1 MIEVRYQRGLHLPE
15 LDLWLDPWD
24 AKPWAFVSHAH
35 ADHFA
40 RHESALCSTVTA
52 SLIRSRY
59 SLAESR
65 LDAVPFSAAIERNG
79 HRLRLLPAGH
89 IAGSAMLHVT
99 RISDGATLLYT
110 GDFKVRKGR
119 TAEPV
124 VFQQADLLILET
136 TFGLPHYAFPPPLE
150 VESAVLRFVHDALA
164 DGEVPVLLGYSL
176 GKAQEALALLHEHG
190 IPALLH
196 PSVAEMTRACRE
208 AGVRGLPEPL
218 ILGGPPASSLS
229 SAHHPSSKAS
239 ANEDPSSPISHLPS
253 TIYHPPSTIP
263 PGHAVI
269 APPNAVRS
277 KLLRAIP
284 KRRVAMLSGW
294 ALTPGASYRYRVDE
308 AIPLSDHADHPG
320 LLECVQRVRPKKIL
334 TVHGSTREFAAELRQ
349 RGHDAWSA
357 MGNDQLDLQLSPPPA
372 RNALA
377 GSGTQTSASA
387 RHVRPICP
395 LADFTSLCRLTGE
408 TSSRLEKIRHL
419 AAYLRGLAGDDD
431 LALAANWLTG
441 RALPRAAD
449 RRASQAGSA
458 TLRRALLKLPGVREE
473 RYREI
478 SQSQNDA
485 ARTARLLLQELTL
498 KPEPLDLSGLS
509 AFFKELAAA
518 PGSLAR
524 IDLLAERLRTLHPA
538 EGETLVKLLTGDLRI
553 GLKEGL
559 VEEAVAEAF
568 AADPA
573 AVRHAHMLTGDLGD
587 TARLARHRALHEAA
601 LRPLVPVKVMLASP
615 MPDADSL
622 VAASSAG
629 PLWLEPKY
637 DGIRAQLH
645 KSGDRATLFSRD
657 LRPLDAEF
665 PELLTAALSIP
676 GDFILDGEI
685 IAHAEGRRLTFHDL
699 QTRLGRIST
708 SQGDLFPCSTAS
720 ATAPVRFIA
729 FDLLF
734 HNGDDLL
741 ALPLDQ
747 RRARLETQDFKTED
761 PRADPGDAVAL
772 STIHHP
778 PSTICPISV
787 LRTAGSDA
795 VQAAFKQ
802 ARADGHEGLI
812 AKDPASPYSPGR
824 RGKAWLKLKTSS
836 TLDCIVV
843 AAEQGH
849 GKRAEVL
856 SDYTFAVRDEAS
868 GELRIIGKAYS
879 GLTDAEIEEL
889 TAHFQRHTLS
899 KERRKHH
906 VEPNLVLEI
915 AFDSIQPSKRH
926 DSGLAMRFP
935 RIHAIRRDKSAADI
949 DTLRYARSLVDA

>member
-1 MIEVRYQRGLHLPE
+1 MIEVRHHRGVHLPE

-24 AKPWAFVSHAH
+24 AKPHAFVSHAH

-40 RHESALCSTVTA
+40 RHEKALCSTLTA
-52 SLIRSRY
+52 ALVRSRY
-59 SLAESR
+59 GVAASR
-65 LDAVPFSAAIERNG
+65 LEAVPFHAAIEHAG

-119 TAEPV
+119 SAEPV

-136 TFGLPHYAFPPPLE
+136 TFGLPHFAFPPPLE

-196 PSVAEMTRACRE
+196 PSVAEMTLACRE
-208 AGVRGLPEPL
+208 AGVQGLPEPL
-218 ILGGPPASSLS
+218 VLGDAPASSS
-229 SAHHPSSKAS
+229 S
-239 ANEDPSSPISHLPS
+239 NISHLPS
-253 TIYHPPSTIP
+253 TIYHPPSNIP

-284 KRRVAMLSGW
+284 NRRVAMLSGW
-294 ALTPGASYRYRVDE
+294 ALTPGAAYRYRVDE

-357 MGNDQLDLQLSPPPA
+357 IGNDQLDLQLSPPPA
-372 RNALA
+372 RSALP
-377 GSGTQTSASA
+377 GSGTATHASA
-387 RHVRPICP
+387 RHNRPICP

-408 TSSRLEKIRHL
+408 TSSRLEKIHHL
-419 AAYLRGLAGDDD
+419 AGYLRGLASDGD
-431 LALAANWLTG
+431 LSLAARWLGG

-458 TLRRALLKLPGVREE
+458 TLRRALLKLPGIREE

-478 SQSQNDA
+478 SRSQNDA
-485 ARTARLLLQELTL
+485 ARTARLLLQEIAL
-498 KPEPLDLSGLS
+498 KPEALDLAALD
-509 AFFKELAAA
+509 AFFQQLAAA
-518 PGSLAR
+518 KGSLAR
-524 IDLLAERLRTLHPA
+524 IELLADRLHRLHPA

-559 VEEAVAEAF
+559 LEDAIAEAF
-568 AADPA
+568 SADPA
-573 AVRHAHMLTGDLGD
+573 AVRHAHMLTGDIGE
-587 TARLARHRALHEAA
+587 TARLARRKGLHDAT

-615 MPDADSL
+615 MPDAETLISQ
-622 VAASSAG
+622 SPS

-645 KSGDRATLFSRD
+645 KSGNRAALFSRD
-657 LRPLDAEF
+657 LRPLDREF
-665 PELLTAALSIP
+665 PELLTAALRLP

-699 QTRLGRIST
+699 QTRLGKIST
-708 SQGDLFPCSTAS
+708 SQGDLFPSGSAS
-720 ATAPVRFIA
+720 GSAPVRFIA

-741 ALPLDQ
+741 ALPLEQ
-747 RRARLETQDFKTED
+747 RRARLETQDFKTQDPRED
-761 PRADPGDAVAL
+761 PDNEGF
-772 STIHHP
+772 
-778 PSTICPISV
+778 PSNISHLPSAISPISV
-787 LRTAGSDA
+787 LRTAGSEA

-812 AKDPASPYSPGR
+812 AKNPASPYSPGR
-824 RGKAWLKLKTSS
+824 RGKAWLKLKTST
-836 TLDCIVV
+836 TLDCVVV

-856 SDYTFAVRDEAS
+856 SDYTFAVRDETS
-868 GELRIIGKAYS
+868 GRLLVIGKAYS

-889 TAHFQRHTLS
+889 TAHFKRHTLS
-899 KERRKHH
+899 KERRRHH

-926 DSGLAMRFP
+926 DSGLALRFP
-935 RIHAIRRDKSAADI
+935 RIHAIRRDKSVADI
-949 DTLRYARSLVDA
+949 DTLQYARGLVAP

>member
-40 RHESALCSTVTA
+40 RHQSALCSTVTA

-59 SLAESR
+59 SLAEAR
-65 LDAVPFSAAIERNG
+65 LDAVPFSAAIERHG

-110 GDFKVRKGR
+110 GDFKVRKSR

-150 VESAVLRFVHDALA
+150 VESAVLRFVHDAFA
-164 DGEVPVLLGYSL
+164 DGEAPVLLGYSL

-190 IPALLH
+190 IPVLLH

-218 ILGGPPASSLS
+218 ILGEPAASSS
-229 SAHHPSSKAS
+229 
-239 ANEDPSSPISHLPS
+239 S
-253 TIYHPPSTIP
+253 TIHHPPSAIP

-372 RNALA
+372 RNALS

-395 LADFTSLCRLTGE
+395 LADFTSLCRLAGE

-419 AAYLRGLAGDDD
+419 AAYLRGLASDDD

-449 RRASQAGSA
+449 RRAAQAGSA

-498 KPEPLDLSGLS
+498 KPEPLDLAGL
-509 AFFKELAAA
+509 ATFFTDLAAA
-518 PGSLAR
+518 RGSLAR
-524 IDLLAERLRTLHPA
+524 IELLAERLRTLHPA

-568 AADPA
+568 AADPG

-587 TARLARHRALHEAA
+587 TARLARHHALHEAA

-622 VAASSAG
+622 VAAHSSSIHQ
-629 PLWLEPKY
+629 PSTIDHQHLLWLEPKY

-645 KSGDRATLFSRD
+645 KSGDRAALFSRD

-665 PELLTAALSIP
+665 PELLTAALRIP

-699 QTRLGRIST
+699 QTRLGRVST
-708 SQGDLFPCSTAS
+708 SQGDLFPSSTAS
-720 ATAPVRFIA
+720 ASAPIRFIA

-741 ALPLDQ
+741 ALPLAQ
-747 RRARLETQDFKTED
+747 RRARLDSISH
-761 PRADPGDAVAL
+761 PRSIIG
-772 STIHHP
+772 
-778 PSTICPISV
+778 PISV
-787 LRTAGSDA
+787 LRTAGSEA

-856 SDYTFAVRDEAS
+856 SDYTFAVRDEGS
-868 GELRIIGKAYS
+868 GQLRIIGKAYS

-889 TAHFQRHTLS
+889 THHFQRHTLS

-935 RIHAIRRDKSAADI
+935 RIHAIRRDKTAADI
-949 DTLRYARSLVDA
+949 DTLQYARSLVEV

>member
-1 MIEVRYQRGLHLPE
+1 M
-15 LDLWLDPWD
+15 
-24 AKPWAFVSHAH
+24 
-35 ADHFA
+35 
-40 RHESALCSTVTA
+40 
-52 SLIRSRY
+52 
-59 SLAESR
+59 
-65 LDAVPFSAAIERNG
+65 
-79 HRLRLLPAGH
+79 
-89 IAGSAMLHVT
+89 
-99 RISDGATLLYT
+99 
-110 GDFKVRKGR
+110 
-119 TAEPV
+119 
-124 VFQQADLLILET
+124 
-136 TFGLPHYAFPPPLE
+136 
-150 VESAVLRFVHDALA
+150 
-164 DGEVPVLLGYSL
+164 
-176 GKAQEALALLHEHG
+176 
-190 IPALLH
+190 
-196 PSVAEMTRACRE
+196 
-208 AGVRGLPEPL
+208 
-218 ILGGPPASSLS
+218 
-229 SAHHPSSKAS
+229 
-239 ANEDPSSPISHLPS
+239 
-253 TIYHPPSTIP
+253 
-263 PGHAVI
+263 
-269 APPNAVRS
+269 
-277 KLLRAIP
+277 P

-419 AAYLRGLAGDDD
+419 ASYLRGLASDDD

-485 ARTARLLLQELTL
+485 ARTARMLLQELTL
-498 KPEPLDLSGLS
+498 KPEPLDLAGL
-509 AFFKELAAA
+509 ATFFTDLAAA

-573 AVRHAHMLTGDLGD
+573 AVRHAHMLTGDIGD
-587 TARLARHRALHEAA
+587 TARLARHHSLQEAA

-615 MPDADSL
+615 MPDVESL
-622 VAASSAG
+622 IAQFPIAHSPSL
-629 PLWLEPKY
+629 LWLEPKY

-645 KSGDRATLFSRD
+645 KSGDRAALFSRD

-665 PELLTAALSIP
+665 PELLTAALKIP

-699 QTRLGRIST
+699 QTRLGRVST
-708 SQGDLFPCSTAS
+708 TQGDLFPSSTTS
-720 ATAPVRFIA
+720 GTAPVRFIA

-734 HNGDDLL
+734 RDGDDLL
-741 ALPLDQ
+741 DLPLDQ
-747 RRARLETQDFKTED
+747 RRARMETQDFKTED
-761 PRADPGDAVAL
+761 LREEPDSADAL
-772 STIHHP
+772 SNIHDP
-778 PSTICPISV
+778 PPVLRSLGEGGSAISPISV

-868 GELRIIGKAYS
+868 GLLRIIGKAYS

-949 DTLRYARSLVDA
+949 DTLQYARSLVDG

>member
-1 MIEVRYQRGLHLPE
+1 MAIEEAPGFPEPRGPRMIEVRYQRGLHLPE

-40 RHESALCSTVTA
+40 RHQSALCSTITA
-52 SLIRSRY
+52 SLVRSRY

-65 LDAVPFSAAIERNG
+65 LDAVPFSAAIERHG

-99 RISDGATLLYT
+99 RLADGATLLYT

-150 VESAVLRFVHDALA
+150 VESAVLRFVHDTLA

-196 PSVAEMTRACRE
+196 PNVAEMTRACRE
-208 AGVRGLPEPL
+208 AGVPSLPEPL
-218 ILGGPPASSLS
+218 ILGEAPDAS
-229 SAHHPSSKAS
+229 
-239 ANEDPSSPISHLPS
+239 PS

-263 PGHAVI
+263 AGHAVI

-277 KLLRAIP
+277 KLIRAIP
-284 KRRVAMLSGW
+284 KRRIAMLSGW

-320 LLECVQRVRPKKIL
+320 LLECIQRVRPKKIL

-357 MGNDQLDLQLSPPPA
+357 TGNDQLDLPLAPPPA
-372 RNALA
+372 RGNLP
-377 GSGTQTSASA
+377 GSSTQTSASA

-419 AAYLRGLAGDDD
+419 ATYLRGLEADDD
-431 LALAANWLTG
+431 LALAVNWLTG
-441 RALPRAAD
+441 RTLPRAAD
-449 RRASQAGSA
+449 RRVAQTGSA

-485 ARTARLLLQELTL
+485 ARTARLLLQELAL
-498 KPEPLDLSGLS
+498 KPEPLDLAGLA
-509 AFFKELAAA
+509 AFFNHLAAA

-568 AADPA
+568 AADPGEI
-573 AVRHAHMLTGDLGD
+573 RHAHMLTGDLGD
-587 TARLARHRALHEAA
+587 TALLARRKALHEAA

-615 MPDADSL
+615 MPDAETLIAQSPITQSPTL
-622 VAASSAG
+622 
-629 PLWLEPKY
+629 LWLEPKY

-645 KSGDRATLFSRD
+645 KSGGRAALFSRD
-657 LRPLDAEF
+657 LRPLDGEF
-665 PELLTAALSIP
+665 PELLTAALAVP

-708 SQGDLFPCSTAS
+708 SQGDLFPTGSTA
-720 ATAPVRFIA
+720 ANAPVRFVA
-729 FDLLF
+729 FDLLY
-734 HNGDDLL
+734 HNGEDLL
-741 ALPLDQ
+741 ALPLEQ
-747 RRARLETQDFKTED
+747 RRARLETQDFKTQD
-761 PRADPGDAVAL
+761 PREGPDDEGFSSAI
-772 STIHHP
+772 SHP
-778 PSTICPISV
+778 PSTISRISV
-787 LRTAGSDA
+787 LRTSGIDA

-836 TLDCIVV
+836 TLDCVVV

-856 SDYTFAVRDEAS
+856 SDYTFAVRDEA
-868 GELRIIGKAYS
+868 GGQLRIIGKAYS

-935 RIHAIRRDKSAADI
+935 RIHAIRRDKTVADI
-949 DTLRYARSLVDA
+949 DTLQYARSLLD

>member
-1 MIEVRYQRGLHLPE
+1 MIEVRFQRGLYLPGP
-15 LDLWLDPWD
+15 DLWLDPWD
-24 AKPWAFVSHAH
+24 AKPRAFVSHAH

-40 RHESALCSTVTA
+40 RHESALCSSLTA
-52 SLIRSRY
+52 SLVRARY
-59 SLAESR
+59 GVAESR
-65 LDAVPFSAAIERNG
+65 LDPLAFHTPVERDG

-99 RISDGATLLYT
+99 RLADGATLLYT
-110 GDFKVRKGR
+110 GDFKVRRGR

-136 TFGLPHYAFPPPLE
+136 TFGLPRFAFPPPLE
-150 VESAVLRFVHDALA
+150 IESAILRFVHDSVA

-190 IPALLH
+190 IPTLLH
-196 PSVAEMTRACRE
+196 PAVAEMTSACR
-208 AGVRGLPEPL
+208 AADVPGLPEPL
-218 ILGGPPASSLS
+218 VLNGPA
-229 SAHHPSSKAS
+229 
-239 ANEDPSSPISHLPS
+239 
-253 TIYHPPSTIP
+253 P
-263 PGHAVI
+263 PGHAII

-294 ALTPGASYRYRVDE
+294 ALTPGANYRYRVDE
-308 AIPLSDHADHPG
+308 VIPLSDHADHPG

-349 RGHDAWSA
+349 RGYDAWSA
-357 MGNDQLDLQLSPPPA
+357 VGNDQLDLLLAPPPA
-372 RNALA
+372 RITHPS
-377 GSGTQTSASA
+377 SGPATHAST

-395 LADFTSLCRLTGE
+395 LADFTSLCRLSGE

-419 AAYLRGLAGDDD
+419 AAYLRSLATDHD
-431 LALAANWLTG
+431 LALAANWLSG

-458 TLRRALLKLPGVREE
+458 TLRRALLKIPGIREE

-478 SQSQNDA
+478 SRSQNDA
-485 ARTARLLLQELTL
+485 ARSARLLLQDVPLQ
-498 KPEPLDLSGLS
+498 PQALDLAGLDS
-509 AFFKELAAA
+509 FFQQLAAA
-518 PGSLAR
+518 QGSLAR
-524 IDLLAERLRTLHPA
+524 IELLAERLRTLHPA

-573 AVRHAHMLTGDLGD
+573 SIRHVHMLTGDLGE
-587 TARLARHRALHEAA
+587 TARLARHQALQEAS

-615 MPDADSL
+615 MPDAASL
-622 VAASSAG
+622 AAASGPG

-645 KSGDRATLFSRD
+645 KSGTHAALFSRD

-665 PELLTAALSIP
+665 PELLAAARSIP
-676 GDFILDGEI
+676 ADFILDGEI
-685 IAHAEGRRLTFHDL
+685 IAHAEGRRLSFHDL
-699 QTRLGRIST
+699 QTRLGKLST
-708 SQGDLFPCSTAS
+708 AQSDLFPADSSAS
-720 ATAPVRFIA
+720 ATPVRFIA

-741 ALPLDQ
+741 SQPLRQ
-747 RRARLETQDFKTED
+747 RRARLDSL
-761 PRADPGDAVAL
+761 P
-772 STIHHP
+772 HP
-778 PSTICPISV
+778 PATITPIHV
-787 LRTAGSDA
+787 LRAENSQD

-802 ARADGHEGLI
+802 ARSDGHEGLI

-824 RGKAWLKLKTSS
+824 RGKAWLKLKSS
-836 TLDCIVV
+836 ATLDCIVV

-856 SDYTFAVRDEAS
+856 SDYTFAVRDETS
-868 GELRIIGKAYS
+868 GLLRIIGKAYS
-879 GLTDAEIEEL
+879 GLSDAEIEEL
-889 TAHFQRHTLS
+889 TAHFLRHTLS

-915 AFDSIQPSKRH
+915 AFDSIRPSKRH

-935 RIHAIRRDKSAADI
+935 RIHAIRRDKTAADI
-949 DTLRYARSLVDA
+949 DTLQYARSLVDA

>member
-1 MIEVRYQRGLHLPE
+1 MIEVRHRRGLHLPE

-40 RHESALCSTVTA
+40 RHQSALCSTVTA

-59 SLAESR
+59 SLAEAR
-65 LDAVPFSAAIERNG
+65 LDPVPFSAAIERNG

-110 GDFKVRKGR
+110 GDFKVRKSR

-150 VESAVLRFVHDALA
+150 VESAVLRFVHDAFA

-190 IPALLH
+190 IPVLLH

-218 ILGGPPASSLS
+218 ILGEPAASSS
-229 SAHHPSSKAS
+229 STIHHPPFA
-239 ANEDPSSPISHLPS
+239 
-253 TIYHPPSTIP
+253 IP

-419 AAYLRGLAGDDD
+419 ASYLRGLASDDD

-485 ARTARLLLQELTL
+485 ARTARMLLQELTL
-498 KPEPLDLSGLS
+498 KPEPLDLAGL
-509 AFFKELAAA
+509 ATFFTDLAAA

-573 AVRHAHMLTGDLGD
+573 AVRHAHMLTGDIGD
-587 TARLARHRALHEAA
+587 TARLARHHSLQEAA

-615 MPDADSL
+615 MPDVESL
-622 VAASSAG
+622 IAQFPIAQSPSL
-629 PLWLEPKY
+629 LWLEPKY

-645 KSGDRATLFSRD
+645 KSGDRAALFSRD

-665 PELLTAALSIP
+665 PELLTAALKIP

-699 QTRLGRIST
+699 QTRLGRVST
-708 SQGDLFPCSTAS
+708 TQGDLFPSSTTS
-720 ATAPVRFIA
+720 GTAPVRFIA

-734 HNGDDLL
+734 RDGDDLL
-741 ALPLDQ
+741 DLPLDQ
-747 RRARLETQDFKTED
+747 RRARMETQDFKTED
-761 PRADPGDAVAL
+761 LREEPDSADAL
-772 STIHHP
+772 SNIHDP
-778 PSTICPISV
+778 PPVLRSLGEGGSAISPISV

-868 GELRIIGKAYS
+868 GLLRIIGKAYS

-949 DTLRYARSLVDA
+949 DTLQYARSLVDG

>member
-1 MIEVRYQRGLHLPE
+1 MIEVRYHRGLHLPGP
-15 LDLWLDPWD
+15 DLWLDPWD
-24 AKPWAFVSHAH
+24 AKPRAFVSHAH

-40 RHESALCSTVTA
+40 RHESALCSTLTA
-52 SLIRSRY
+52 ALVRARY
-59 SLAESR
+59 GVAESR
-65 LDAVPFSAAIERNG
+65 LDPLPFHTPVERDG

-99 RISDGATLLYT
+99 RLADGATLLYT
-110 GDFKVRKGR
+110 GDFKVRRGR

-136 TFGLPHYAFPPPLE
+136 TFGLPRFAFPPTLE
-150 VESAVLRFVHDALA
+150 VESAILRFVHDSLA

-196 PSVAEMTRACRE
+196 PAVAEMTRACRA
-208 AGVRGLPEPL
+208 AGVPGLPEPL
-218 ILGGPPASSLS
+218 VLDGPV
-229 SAHHPSSKAS
+229 
-239 ANEDPSSPISHLPS
+239 
-253 TIYHPPSTIP
+253 P
-263 PGHAVI
+263 PGHAII

-294 ALTPGASYRYRVDE
+294 ALTPGANYRYRVDE

-357 MGNDQLDLQLSPPPA
+357 AGSDQLDLLLATSPA
-372 RNALA
+372 RGSLP
-377 GSGTQTSASA
+377 GSGTATHASA
-387 RHVRPICP
+387 RHIRPICA

-419 AAYLRGLAGDDD
+419 AAYLRGLAGDGD
-431 LALAANWLTG
+431 LVLAANWLGG

-449 RRASQAGSA
+449 RRAAQTGAS
-458 TLRRALLKLPGVREE
+458 TLRRALLKLPGVRED

-485 ARTARLLLQELTL
+485 ARCARLLLQEIPL
-498 KPEPLDLSGLS
+498 KPEALDLAGLAS
-509 AFFKELAAA
+509 FFQQLAAA

-524 IDLLAERLRTLHPA
+524 IELLAERLRTLHPA
-538 EGETLVKLLTGDLRI
+538 ESETLVKLLTGDLRI

-559 VEEAVAEAF
+559 VEEALAEAF
-568 AADPA
+568 AADPS
-573 AVRHAHMLTGDLGD
+573 AVRHAHMLTGDLGE
-587 TARLARHRALHEAA
+587 TACLARRGALHEAA

-615 MPDADSL
+615 MPDAAAL
-622 VAASSAG
+622 AASASASAG
-629 PLWLEPKY
+629 PAPLWLEPKY

-645 KSGDRATLFSRD
+645 KSGTRAALFSRD
-657 LRPLDAEF
+657 LRPLDGEF
-665 PELLTAALSIP
+665 PELLAAALALP

-685 IAHAEGRRLTFHDL
+685 IAHADGRRLGFHDL
-699 QTRLGRIST
+699 QTRLGRLST
-708 SQGDLFPCSTAS
+708 AQGDLFPAS
-720 ATAPVRFIA
+720 ATSSTPVRFIA

-734 HNGDDLL
+734 HDGEDLL
-741 ALPLDQ
+741 ERPLTE
-747 RRARLETQDFKTED
+747 RRARLEAQAAAH
-761 PRADPGDAVAL
+761 PAPLIAAIAVL
-772 STIHHP
+772 RPP
-778 PSTICPISV
+778 PS
-787 LRTAGSDA
+787 AEA

-824 RGKAWLKLKTSS
+824 RGKAWLKLKTSN

-856 SDYTFAVRDEAS
+856 SDYTFAVRDEA
-868 GELRIIGKAYS
+868 GGPLRIIGKAYS
-879 GLTDAEIEEL
+879 GLSDAEIEEL

-915 AFDSIQPSKRH
+915 AFDAIQPSKRH

-935 RIHAIRRDKSAADI
+935 RIHAIRRDKGIADI
-949 DTLRYARSLVDA
+949 DTLQYARTLVGR

>member
-52 SLIRSRY
+52 SLVRSRY

-65 LDAVPFSAAIERNG
+65 IDAVPFSAAIERNG

-99 RISDGATLLYT
+99 RISDGSTLLYT

-218 ILGGPPASSLS
+218 ILGEGEGG
-229 SAHHPSSKAS
+229 SA
-239 ANEDPSSPISHLPS
+239 
-253 TIYHPPSTIP
+253 IP

-449 RRASQAGSA
+449 RRAAQAGSA

-498 KPEPLDLSGLS
+498 KPEPLDLAGLAS
-509 AFFKELAAA
+509 FFKDLAVA

-587 TARLARHRALHEAA
+587 TARLARHQALHEAA

-615 MPDADSL
+615 MPDAESL
-622 VAASSAG
+622 ISQFPIAQS
-629 PLWLEPKY
+629 PPLLWLEPKY

-645 KSGDRATLFSRD
+645 KSGDRAALFSRD

-699 QTRLGRIST
+699 QTRLGRLST
-708 SQGDLFPCSTAS
+708 SQGDLFPSSTAS

-741 ALPLDQ
+741 ELPLAQ

-761 PRADPGDAVAL
+761 SREVPDATGISSNIHDL
-772 STIHHP
+772 S
-778 PSTICPISV
+778 STICLISV
-787 LRTAGSDA
+787 LRTAGSEA

-868 GELRIIGKAYS
+868 GQLRIIGKAYS

-935 RIHAIRRDKSAADI
+935 RIHAIRRDKTAADI
-949 DTLRYARSLVDA
+949 DTLQYARTLVDG

>member
-40 RHESALCSTVTA
+40 RHDSALCSTVTA

-99 RISDGATLLYT
+99 RLSDGATLLYT

-136 TFGLPHYAFPPPLE
+136 TFGLPHFAFPPAME
-150 VESAVLRFVHDALA
+150 VESAVLRFVHDTLA

-196 PSVAEMTRACRE
+196 PSVAEMTAACRS
-208 AGVRGLPEPL
+208 AGIRGLPEPL
-218 ILGGPPASSLS
+218 ILGEAP
-229 SAHHPSSKAS
+229 
-239 ANEDPSSPISHLPS
+239 DPSPS
-253 TIYHPPSTIP
+253 TIYHPPSKIP

-269 APPNAVRS
+269 APPNAVRA

-284 KRRVAMLSGW
+284 NRRVAMLSGW

-387 RHVRPICP
+387 RHVRPICA

-419 AAYLRGLAGDDD
+419 AGYLRGLASDDD

-485 ARTARLLLQELTL
+485 ARTARLLLQEIPL
-498 KPEPLDLSGLS
+498 KPEPLDLAGLS
-509 AFFKELAAA
+509 SFFHQLAAA

-553 GLKEGL
+553 GLKESL

-587 TARLARHRALHEAA
+587 TVRLARRQGLHEAA
-601 LRPLVPVKVMLASP
+601 LRSLVPVKVMLASP
-615 MPDADSL
+615 MPDADAL
-622 VAASSAG
+622 VAAHASSVHQ
-629 PLWLEPKY
+629 PSTVDSQPLLWLEPKY

-645 KSGDRATLFSRD
+645 KSGDRAALFSRD

-665 PELLTAALSIP
+665 PELLTAALEIP

-699 QTRLGRIST
+699 QTRLGRLST
-708 SQGDLFPCSTAS
+708 AQGDLFPSGTTTA
-720 ATAPVRFIA
+720 AAPVRFIA

-734 HNGDDLL
+734 HEGVDLL

-747 RRARLETQDFKTED
+747 RRARLDSIS
-761 PRADPGDAVAL
+761 PL
-772 STIHHP
+772 
-778 PSTICPISV
+778 PSSLCLIDV
-787 LRTAGSDA
+787 LRATGGEA

-812 AKDPASPYSPGR
+812 AKDPASTYSPGR

-856 SDYTFAVRDEAS
+856 SDYTFAVRDEA
-868 GELRIIGKAYS
+868 GGQLRVIGKAYS
-879 GLTDAEIEEL
+879 GLTDAEIEDL
-889 TAHFQRHTLS
+889 TVHFQRHTLS

-926 DSGLAMRFP
+926 DSGLALRFP
-935 RIHAIRRDKSAADI
+935 RIHAIRRDKTAADI
-949 DTLRYARSLVDA
+949 DTLQYARSLVDR

>member
-1 MIEVRYQRGLHLPE
+1 MIEVRHRRGLHLPE

-59 SLAESR
+59 SLAEAR

-110 GDFKVRKGR
+110 GDFKVRKSR

-150 VESAVLRFVHDALA
+150 VESAVLRFVHDAFA

-190 IPALLH
+190 IPVLLH

-208 AGVRGLPEPL
+208 AGVRGLPEPM
-218 ILGGPPASSLS
+218 ILGEPSNSSSSNIHHLS
-229 SAHHPSSKAS
+229 SEALAK
-239 ANEDPSSPISHLPS
+239 EDLPS

-419 AAYLRGLAGDDD
+419 AAYLRGLTSDDD

-485 ARTARLLLQELTL
+485 ARTTRLLLQELVL
-498 KPEPLDLSGLS
+498 KPEPLDLAGLA
-509 AFFKELAAA
+509 AFFTDLAAA

-573 AVRHAHMLTGDLGD
+573 AIRHAHMLTGDLGD
-587 TARLARHRALHEAA
+587 TARLARHHSLQEAA

-615 MPDADSL
+615 MPDVESL
-622 VAASSAG
+622 IAQFPIAQSPSL
-629 PLWLEPKY
+629 LWLEPKY

-645 KSGDRATLFSRD
+645 KSGDRAALFSRD
-657 LRPLDAEF
+657 LRPLDTEF
-665 PELLTAALSIP
+665 PELLTAALQIP

-699 QTRLGRIST
+699 QTRLGRVST
-708 SQGDLFPCSTAS
+708 TQGDLFPSSTIS
-720 ATAPVRFIA
+720 GTAPVRFIA

-741 ALPLDQ
+741 ALPLEQ
-747 RRARLETQDFKTED
+747 RRARMETQDFKTED
-761 PRADPGDAVAL
+761 SRADPDSGGISSSIYNL
-772 STIHHP
+772 Q
-778 PSTICPISV
+778 STICPISV
-787 LRTAGSDA
+787 LRTAGSAA

-856 SDYTFAVRDEAS
+856 SDYTFAVRDENS
-868 GELRIIGKAYS
+868 GQLRIIGKAYS

-889 TAHFQRHTLS
+889 TVHFQRHTLS

-915 AFDSIQPSKRH
+915 AFDSIQPSKRY

-949 DTLRYARSLVDA
+949 DTLQYARSLVDG

>member
-40 RHESALCSTVTA
+40 RHKSALCSTVTA
-52 SLIRSRY
+52 SLVRSRY
-59 SLAESR
+59 GLAEAR

-99 RISDGATLLYT
+99 RISDGSTLLYT

-218 ILGGPPASSLS
+218 ILGEGG
-229 SAHHPSSKAS
+229 SA
-239 ANEDPSSPISHLPS
+239 
-253 TIYHPPSTIP
+253 IP

-320 LLECVQRVRPKKIL
+320 LLECVQRVRPKKIF

-419 AAYLRGLAGDDD
+419 AAYLRGLASDDD

-485 ARTARLLLQELTL
+485 ARTARLLLQELPL
-498 KPEPLDLSGLS
+498 KPEPLDLAGLA
-509 AFFKELAAA
+509 AFFSELAAA

-587 TARLARHRALHEAA
+587 TARLARRHALHEAA

-615 MPDADSL
+615 MPDAESL
-622 VAASSAG
+622 IAASPSL
-629 PLWLEPKY
+629 LWLEPKY

-645 KSGDRATLFSRD
+645 KSGDRAALFSRD

-665 PELLTAALSIP
+665 PELLTAALRLP

-699 QTRLGRIST
+699 QTRLGRLST
-708 SQGDLFPCSTAS
+708 SQGDLFPSSTAS
-720 ATAPVRFIA
+720 ASAPVRFIA

-741 ALPLDQ
+741 ELPLDQ

-761 PRADPGDAVAL
+761 SRENPDSSGIS
-772 STIHHP
+772 STIHHLQ
-778 PSTICPISV
+778 STIRLISV
-787 LRTAGSDA
+787 LRTAGSEA

-824 RGKAWLKLKTSS
+824 RGRAWLKLKTSS
-836 TLDCIVV
+836 TLDCVVV

-856 SDYTFAVRDEAS
+856 SDYTFAVRDETS
-868 GELRIIGKAYS
+868 GKLRIIGKAYS

-899 KERRKHH
+899 KERRKRH

-935 RIHAIRRDKSAADI
+935 RIHAIRRDKTAADI
-949 DTLRYARSLVDA
+949 DTLQYARSLVEG

>member
-40 RHESALCSTVTA
+40 RHQSALCSTVTA

-59 SLAESR
+59 SLAEAR
-65 LDAVPFSAAIERNG
+65 LDAVPFSAAIERHG

-110 GDFKVRKGR
+110 GDFKVRKSR

-150 VESAVLRFVHDALA
+150 VESAVLRFVHDAFA
-164 DGEVPVLLGYSL
+164 DGEAPVLLGYSL
-176 GKAQEALALLHEHG
+176 GKAQEALALLQEHG
-190 IPALLH
+190 IPVLLH

-218 ILGGPPASSLS
+218 ILGEPAASSS
-229 SAHHPSSKAS
+229 
-239 ANEDPSSPISHLPS
+239 S
-253 TIYHPPSTIP
+253 TIHHPPSAIP

-372 RNALA
+372 RNALS

-395 LADFTSLCRLTGE
+395 LADFTSLCRLAGE

-419 AAYLRGLAGDDD
+419 AAYLRGLASDDD

-449 RRASQAGSA
+449 RRAAQAGSA

-485 ARTARLLLQELTL
+485 ARTARLVLQELTL
-498 KPEPLDLSGLS
+498 KPEPLDLAGLA
-509 AFFKELAAA
+509 AFFTDLAAA

-524 IDLLAERLRTLHPA
+524 IELLAERLRTLHPA

-568 AADPA
+568 AADPG

-587 TARLARHRALHEAA
+587 TARLARHHALHEAA

-622 VAASSAG
+622 VAASSPE

-645 KSGDRATLFSRD
+645 KSGDRAALFSRD

-665 PELLTAALSIP
+665 PELLTAALRIP

-699 QTRLGRIST
+699 QTRLGRVST
-708 SQGDLFPCSTAS
+708 SQGDLFPSSTAS
-720 ATAPVRFIA
+720 ASAPIRFIA

-741 ALPLDQ
+741 ALPLAQ
-747 RRARLETQDFKTED
+747 RRARLDSISH
-761 PRADPGDAVAL
+761 PRSIIG
-772 STIHHP
+772 
-778 PSTICPISV
+778 PISV
-787 LRTAGSDA
+787 LRTAGSEA

-856 SDYTFAVRDEAS
+856 SDYTFAVRDEGS
-868 GELRIIGKAYS
+868 GQLRVIGKAYS

-889 TAHFQRHTLS
+889 THHFQRHTLS

-935 RIHAIRRDKSAADI
+935 RIHAIRRDKTAADI
-949 DTLRYARSLVDA
+949 DTLQYARSLVEV

>member
-1 MIEVRYQRGLHLPE
+1 MIEVRHHRGLHLPE

-24 AKPWAFVSHAH
+24 AKPHAFVSHAH

-40 RHESALCSTVTA
+40 RHERALCSTVTA
-52 SLIRSRY
+52 ALVRSRFGV
-59 SLAESR
+59 AAAR
-65 LDAVPFSAAIERNG
+65 LDPVPFHAAIEHAG

-119 TAEPV
+119 SAEPV

-136 TFGLPHYAFPPPLE
+136 TFGLPHFAFPPPLE

-196 PSVAEMTRACRE
+196 PAVAEMTRACRE
-208 AGVRGLPEPL
+208 AGVQGLPEPL
-218 ILGGPPASSLS
+218 ILGEAPASSS
-229 SAHHPSSKAS
+229 S
-239 ANEDPSSPISHLPS
+239 NISHLPS
-253 TIYHPPSTIP
+253 TIHHLPSAIP

-284 KRRVAMLSGW
+284 KRRVAMLTGW
-294 ALTPGASYRYRVDE
+294 ALAPGAAYRYRVDE

-357 MGNDQLDLQLSPPPA
+357 IGNDQLDLQLSPPPA
-372 RNALA
+372 RGAA
-377 GSGTQTSASA
+377 QSSGTATHASA
-387 RHVRPICP
+387 RHNRPICP
-395 LADFTSLCRLTGE
+395 LADFTSLCRLAGE

-419 AAYLRGLAGDDD
+419 AGYLRGLADDAD
-431 LALAANWLTG
+431 LQLAARWLGG
-441 RALPRAAD
+441 RALARAAD
-449 RRASQAGSA
+449 RRAAHAGSA
-458 TLRRALLKLPGVREE
+458 TLRRALLKLPGIREE

-478 SQSQNDA
+478 SRSQNDA
-485 ARTARLLLQELTL
+485 ARTARLLLQEIAL
-498 KPEPLDLSGLS
+498 KPEALDLAGLD
-509 AFFKELAAA
+509 AFFQQLPAAK
-518 PGSLAR
+518 GSLAR
-524 IDLLAERLRTLHPA
+524 IELLADRLHRLHPA

-559 VEEAVAEAF
+559 VEDAIAEAF
-568 AADPA
+568 NADPA
-573 AVRHAHMLTGDLGD
+573 AVRHAHMLTGDLGE
-587 TARLARHRALHEAA
+587 TARLARHNSLHDAA

-615 MPDADSL
+615 MPDAEAL
-622 VAASSAG
+622 IAAHASSDSQLST
-629 PLWLEPKY
+629 PDSQLLLWLEPKY

-645 KSGDRATLFSRD
+645 KSGDRAALFSRD
-657 LRPLDAEF
+657 LRPLDREF
-665 PELLTAALSIP
+665 PELLTAALRLP

-699 QTRLGRIST
+699 QTRLGKIST
-708 SQGDLFPCSTAS
+708 SQGDLFPSGSAS
-720 ATAPVRFIA
+720 GSAPVRFIA

-734 HNGDDLL
+734 HNGEDLL
-741 ALPLDQ
+741 ALPLEQ

-761 PRADPGDAVAL
+761 PREDPDSADFPSNISHL
-772 STIHHP
+772 
-778 PSTICPISV
+778 PSTISRISV
-787 LRTAGSDA
+787 LRASGEEA

-812 AKDPASPYSPGR
+812 AKNPASPYSPGR
-824 RGKAWLKLKTSS
+824 RGKAWLKLKTST
-836 TLDCIVV
+836 TLDCVVV

-856 SDYTFAVRDEAS
+856 SDYTFAVRDEPS
-868 GELRIIGKAYS
+868 GRLLVIGKAYS

-889 TAHFQRHTLS
+889 TAHFKRHTLS

-926 DSGLAMRFP
+926 DSGLALRFP
-935 RIHAIRRDKSAADI
+935 RIHAIRRDKSVADI
-949 DTLRYARSLVDA
+949 DTLQYARGLVAP

>member
-1 MIEVRYQRGLHLPE
+1 MIEVRHHRGLHLPE

-24 AKPWAFVSHAH
+24 AKPHAFVSHAH

-40 RHESALCSTVTA
+40 RHEKALCSTVTA
-52 SLIRSRY
+52 ALVRSRY
-59 SLAESR
+59 GVAAAR
-65 LDAVPFSAAIERNG
+65 LEAVPFHAAVEHAG

-119 TAEPV
+119 SAEPV

-136 TFGLPHYAFPPPLE
+136 TFGLPHFAFPPPLE

-196 PSVAEMTRACRE
+196 PAVAEMTRACRE
-208 AGVRGLPEPL
+208 AGVQGLPEPL
-218 ILGGPPASSLS
+218 ILGEAPAAS
-229 SAHHPSSKAS
+229 PS
-239 ANEDPSSPISHLPS
+239 NIH
-253 TIYHPPSTIP
+253 HPPSNIP

-294 ALTPGASYRYRVDE
+294 ALSPGAAYRYRVDE

-357 MGNDQLDLQLSPPPA
+357 IGNDQLDLRLSPPPA
-372 RNALA
+372 RHALP
-377 GSGTQTSASA
+377 GSGTSTSASA
-387 RHVRPICP
+387 RHNRPICP

-408 TSSRLEKIRHL
+408 TSSRLEKIHHL
-419 AAYLRGLAGDDD
+419 AGYLRGLADDND
-431 LALAANWLTG
+431 LALAARWLGG

-485 ARTARLLLQELTL
+485 ARTARLLLQEIPL
-498 KPEPLDLSGLS
+498 KPEALDLAGLD
-509 AFFKELAAA
+509 AFFQQLAAA
-518 PGSLAR
+518 KGSLAR
-524 IDLLAERLRTLHPA
+524 IDLLAERLHRLHPA

-559 VEEAVAEAF
+559 VEDAIAEAF
-568 AADPA
+568 NADPA
-573 AVRHAHMLTGDLGD
+573 AVRHAHMLTGDLGE
-587 TARLARHRALHEAA
+587 TARLARHNSLHDAT

-615 MPDADSL
+615 MPDAETLISQFQITESPPL
-622 VAASSAG
+622 
-629 PLWLEPKY
+629 LWLEPKY

-645 KSGDRATLFSRD
+645 KSGDRAALFSRD
-657 LRPLDAEF
+657 LRPLDREF
-665 PELLTAALSIP
+665 PELLTAALRLP

-708 SQGDLFPCSTAS
+708 SQGDLFHSSFDVGGSTFDVRRS
-720 ATAPVRFIA
+720 SGLPPVRFIA

-741 ALPLDQ
+741 SLPLEQ
-747 RRARLETQDFKTED
+747 RRARLETQDFKTQD
-761 PRADPGDAVAL
+761 PREGPNDEGFASPISHL
-772 STIHHP
+772 
-778 PSTICPISV
+778 PSTISRISV
-787 LRTAGSDA
+787 LRTAGSEA

-812 AKDPASPYSPGR
+812 AKNPASPYSPGR
-824 RGKAWLKLKTSS
+824 RGKAWLKLKTST

-856 SDYTFAVRDEAS
+856 SDYTFAVRDEPS
-868 GELRIIGKAYS
+868 GRLLVIGKAYS

-889 TAHFQRHTLS
+889 TAHFKRHTLS

-926 DSGLAMRFP
+926 DSGLALRFP
-935 RIHAIRRDKSAADI
+935 RIHAIRRDKSVADI
-949 DTLRYARSLVDA
+949 DTLQYARGLVAP

>member
-1 MIEVRYQRGLHLPE
+1 
-15 LDLWLDPWD
+15 
-24 AKPWAFVSHAH
+24 
-35 ADHFA
+35 
-40 RHESALCSTVTA
+40 
-52 SLIRSRY
+52 
-59 SLAESR
+59 
-65 LDAVPFSAAIERNG
+65 
-79 HRLRLLPAGH
+79 
-89 IAGSAMLHVT
+89 MLHVT

-110 GDFKVRKGR
+110 GDFKVRKSR

-150 VESAVLRFVHDALA
+150 VESAVLRFVHDAFA
-164 DGEVPVLLGYSL
+164 DGEAPVLLGYSL

-190 IPALLH
+190 IPVLLH

-218 ILGGPPASSLS
+218 ILGEPAASSS
-229 SAHHPSSKAS
+229 
-239 ANEDPSSPISHLPS
+239 S
-253 TIYHPPSTIP
+253 TIHHPPSAIP

-372 RNALA
+372 RNALS

-395 LADFTSLCRLTGE
+395 LADFTSLCRLAGE

-419 AAYLRGLAGDDD
+419 ATYLRGLASDDD

-449 RRASQAGSA
+449 RRAAQAGSA

-485 ARTARLLLQELTL
+485 ARTARLVLQELTL
-498 KPEPLDLSGLS
+498 KPEPLDLAGLA
-509 AFFKELAAA
+509 AFFTDLAAA

-524 IDLLAERLRTLHPA
+524 IELLAERLRTLHPA

-568 AADPA
+568 AADPG

-587 TARLARHRALHEAA
+587 TARLARHHALHEAA

-622 VAASSAG
+622 VAASSPE

-645 KSGDRATLFSRD
+645 KSGDRAALFSRD

-665 PELLTAALSIP
+665 PELLTAALRIP

-699 QTRLGRIST
+699 QTRLGRVST
-708 SQGDLFPCSTAS
+708 SQGDLFPSSTAS
-720 ATAPVRFIA
+720 ASAPIRFIA

-741 ALPLDQ
+741 ALPLAQ
-747 RRARLETQDFKTED
+747 RRARLDSISH
-761 PRADPGDAVAL
+761 PRSIIG
-772 STIHHP
+772 
-778 PSTICPISV
+778 PISV
-787 LRTAGSDA
+787 LRTAGSEA

-856 SDYTFAVRDEAS
+856 SDYTFAVRDEGS
-868 GELRIIGKAYS
+868 GQLRVIGKAYS

-889 TAHFQRHTLS
+889 THHFQRHTLS

-935 RIHAIRRDKSAADI
+935 RIHAIRRDKTAADI
-949 DTLRYARSLVDA
+949 DTLQYARSLVEV

>member
-40 RHESALCSTVTA
+40 RHQSALCSTVTA

-59 SLAESR
+59 SLAEAR
-65 LDAVPFSAAIERNG
+65 IDAVPFSAAIERHG

-150 VESAVLRFVHDALA
+150 IESAVLRFVHDALA

-208 AGVRGLPEPL
+208 AGVRALPEPL
-218 ILGGPPASSLS
+218 ILGEAPAS
-229 SAHHPSSKAS
+229 PS
-239 ANEDPSSPISHLPS
+239 S
-253 TIYHPPSTIP
+253 TIYHPPSNIP
-263 PGHAVI
+263 TGHAVI

-419 AAYLRGLAGDDD
+419 ATYLRGLASDDD

-498 KPEPLDLSGLS
+498 KPEPLDLAGL
-509 AFFKELAAA
+509 ATFFTQLAAA

-573 AVRHAHMLTGDLGD
+573 SVRHAHMLTGDLGD
-587 TARLARHRALHEAA
+587 TARLARRQALHEAA

-645 KSGDRATLFSRD
+645 KSGDRAALFSRD

-665 PELLTAALSIP
+665 PELLTAALRIP
-676 GDFILDGEI
+676 GDFILDGEV

-699 QTRLGRIST
+699 QTRLGRVST
-708 SQGDLFPCSTAS
+708 SQGDLFPSSTAS

-729 FDLLF
+729 FDLLY

-741 ALPLDQ
+741 ELPLAQ

-761 PRADPGDAVAL
+761 SREDPDSTGL
-772 STIHHP
+772 SSNIHHP

-812 AKDPASPYSPGR
+812 AKDPATPYSPGR

-868 GELRIIGKAYS
+868 GQLRIIGKAYS

-949 DTLRYARSLVDA
+949 DTLQYARSLVDG

>member
-52 SLIRSRY
+52 SLVRSRY
-59 SLAESR
+59 GLAEAR
-65 LDAVPFSAAIERNG
+65 IDAVPFSAAIERNG

-99 RISDGATLLYT
+99 RISDGSTLLYT

-196 PSVAEMTRACRE
+196 PSVAEMTRACRD

-218 ILGGPPASSLS
+218 ILGEPPGSSPATVHHPASVAS
-229 SAHHPSSKAS
+229 SDENPSF
-239 ANEDPSSPISHLPS
+239 PIH
-253 TIYHPPSTIP
+253 HPPSNIP

-449 RRASQAGSA
+449 RRAAQAGSA

-498 KPEPLDLSGLS
+498 KPEPLDLAGLA
-509 AFFKELAAA
+509 AFFTDLAAA
-518 PGSLAR
+518 RGSLAR

-568 AADPA
+568 ATDPA

-587 TARLARHRALHEAA
+587 TARLARRQALHEAA
-601 LRPLVPVKVMLASP
+601 LRPLVPIKVMLASP

-622 VAASSAG
+622 ITASPSG
-629 PLWLEPKY
+629 QLWLEPKY

-645 KSGDRATLFSRD
+645 KSGDRAGLFSRD

-665 PELLTAALSIP
+665 PELLTAALRIP

-685 IAHAEGRRLTFHDL
+685 IAHAEGRRLNFHDL
-699 QTRLGRIST
+699 QTRLGRVST
-708 SQGDLFPCSTAS
+708 SQGDLFPSSTAS

-729 FDLLF
+729 FDMLF

-741 ALPLDQ
+741 ELPLAE

-761 PRADPGDAVAL
+761 SREDPDATGL
-772 STIHHP
+772 SSNIHHLT
-778 PSTICPISV
+778 STICLISV
-787 LRTAGSDA
+787 LRTAGSEA

-812 AKDPASPYSPGR
+812 AKDADSPYSPGR

-868 GELRIIGKAYS
+868 GQLRIIGKAYS

-889 TAHFQRHTLS
+889 TVHFQRHTLS

-935 RIHAIRRDKSAADI
+935 RIHAIRRDKTAADI
-949 DTLRYARSLVDA
+949 DTLQYARTLVDG